1 MTDWSSRWAER
12 GGRLKPSA
20 IRQTAKFAA
29 EPGVISFASGSPNP
43 ALFPYDAIA
52 RVTAEIM
59 ADPARRG
66 PALQYG
72 GSEGYLPLRE
82 LIVDHLGR
90 TGARVAVENVVITN
104 GSQQALEFV
113 AKLLID
119 PGDRIVV
126 TNPTYLGAF
135 QAFNLFEPVYAGVP
149 IDASGIDLPA
159 LEQEFRRGAK
169 LMYLMPDFGNPSGVT
184 LPLEQRTAILELS
197 HRYGVPILEDQ
208 AYEQLRF
215 TDERLPSMLALDAE
229 RGPEGTVIYAGT
241 FSKTLV
247 PGLRVGWLVA
257 PRPVAEKLVFVKQAS
272 DLQTG
277 SLNQMIV
284 HGVAQAIFDQHVP
297 VLRESYRRSRDAV
310 LRALRRHMPQ
320 SVTWNEPEGGMFIWL
335 TLPPPLDA
343 TEVQG
348 RAVGEK
354 VAFVPGA
361 PFFADGS
368 GKETLRLS
376 FSGIAEEAVGEGIER
391 LSRAIRAS
399 LEDYGAQ
406 QERYAEPKQGAKG

>member
-1 MTDWSSRWAER
+1 M
-12 GGRLKPSA
+12 GGARRPTEAVRDPSDGEV
-20 IRQTAKFAA
+20 RA

-43 ALFPYDAIA
+43 ALFPYDTIA

-149 IDASGIDLPA
+149 IDQSGVDLAA

-184 LPLEQRTAILELS
+184 LPLEQRTAILDLS
-197 HRYGVPILEDQ
+197 RRYGVPILEDQ

-229 RGPEGTVIYAGT
+229 RGADGTVIYAGT

-320 SVTWNEPEGGMFIWL
+320 SVTWNEPEGACSSGSRCRPRSMRRRSRPAPSPKRWSSSPAPRSSP
-335 TLPPPLDA
+335 TVRARKPCGCRSPALPRTRSVKA
-343 TEVQG
+343 SNAC
-348 RAVGEK
+348 RARS
-354 VAFVPGA
+354 A
-361 PFFADGS
+361 PVWTTAGS
-368 GKETLRLS
+368 NKTGPAGCKKQK
-376 FSGIAEEAVGEGIER
+376 
-391 LSRAIRAS
+391 AS
-399 LEDYGAQ
+399 L
-406 QERYAEPKQGAKG
+406 